1 MKRNRKNFRLTA
13 SRGETLV
20 EMLACIVI
28 AVLSVS
34 LLVSGITVS
43 ARINQSAEHSD
54 EFFYR
59 ALSAA
64 EERSGIVKRPAEGEK
79 ISETQAPGAAIS
91 GKVIVTPDTS
101 NIGITFDVK
110 FYGGEGVYSY
120 GMEETE
126 AGTGE

>member
-1 MKRNRKNFRLTA
+1 MKRNGKNFRLTA

-64 EERSGIVKRPAEGEK
+64 EERSGIVKRPAEGEE
-79 ISETQAPGAAIS
+79 ISETQAPETAIS
-91 GKVIVTPDTS
+91 GTINITPDTGS
-101 NIGITFDVK
+101 SIDFDVK